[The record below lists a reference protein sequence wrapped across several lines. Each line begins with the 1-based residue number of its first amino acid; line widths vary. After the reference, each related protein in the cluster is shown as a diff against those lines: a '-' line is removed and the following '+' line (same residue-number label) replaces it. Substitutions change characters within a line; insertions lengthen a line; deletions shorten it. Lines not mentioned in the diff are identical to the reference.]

1 MRRNRF
7 LAAALAALLF
17 LCGCSDAAAGNPEGA
32 PLQSAGMQAN
42 NSISAGSE
50 PGRKATPSPAP
61 GGKTTSAPA
70 SSGKATPSPV
80 PGAEKSFTPYQAP
93 EFAGSAFHADLAEGD
108 ENVKVDL
115 SAVSQGYVAVSA
127 KADSRLK
134 FRVLKGGYEY
144 VYNMASDGTPSIFPL
159 QCGDG
164 KYTFQVMKQVA
175 SGKYGY
181 YYVTEKD
188 VTLDDEFQPFLR
200 PSDYVNYSEDSD
212 CVRKAAQLA
221 EKEED
226 ALGVVTAVFKY
237 ICGSISYD
245 KEKAVMVQTNKSY
258 LPDPDEIMELGK
270 GICFDYAAL
279 TAAMLR
285 SQGIPTKMVFG
296 DVSSGDDYV
305 YHAWNMIYTEETG
318 WVAVEY
324 SVKADEWNRLD
335 LTFSA
340 GGADS
345 AFVGDGGNYTDS
357 KYY

>member
-17 LCGCSDAAAGNPEGA
+17 LCGCSDAVAGKPEGT
-32 PLQSAGMQAN
+32 PLQSTGMQAD
-42 NSISAGSE
+42 NSISAE
-50 PGRKATPSPAP
+50 TEQGRKSTPSPA
-61 GGKTTSAPA
+61 SAA
-70 SSGKATPSPV
+70 A
-80 PGAEKSFTPYQAP
+80 PGAEKDFAPYQAP
-93 EFAGSAFHADLAEGD
+93 EFAGASFHADLAEGD
-108 ENVKVDL
+108 ENVQLDL
-115 SAVSQGYVAVSA
+115 SAVNQGYVAVSG
-127 KADSRLK
+127 KADARLK
-134 FRVLKGGYEY
+134 FRVLKDDYEY

-164 KYTFQVMKQVA
+164 KYTFQVMKQLA

-188 VTLDDEFQPFLR
+188 VALEDEFQPFLR
-200 PSDYVNYSEDSD
+200 PSDYVNYNEDSD
-212 CVRKAAQLA
+212 CVKKAAQLA
-221 EKEED
+221 QKEEN
-226 ALGVVTAVFKY
+226 ALGVITAVFKY
-237 ICGSISYD
+237 VCGNITYD
-245 KEKAVMVQTNKSY
+245 REKAVEVQTNKSY

-296 DVSSGDDYV
+296 DVTSGDSYV

-318 WVAVEY
+318 WIAVEY
-324 SVKADEWNRLD
+324 SVKADQWNRLD

-340 GGADS
+340 GGQDS
-345 AFVGDGGNYTDS
+345 SFIGDGGNYTDS